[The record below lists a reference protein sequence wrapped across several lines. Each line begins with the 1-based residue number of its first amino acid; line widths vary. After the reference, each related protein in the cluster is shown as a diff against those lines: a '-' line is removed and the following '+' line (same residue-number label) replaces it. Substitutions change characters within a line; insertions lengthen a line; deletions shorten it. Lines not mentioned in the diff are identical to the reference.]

1 MFIIY
6 FLTKLLQ
13 FVDLLFLLMD
23 GLLEI
28 LKIIMDFVNLK
39 NMMIV

>member
-13 FVDLLFLLMD
+13 FVNLLFLLMD

-28 LKIIMDFVNLK
+28 LKIIMINLK